1 MAFVAVSLGAYFTYK
16 KRKNQMAIMV
26 PTSSAITRSNTLPST
41 KLSLMEWR
49 DGDLNLKEIVAG
61 GACYAGVY
69 TDVCEKDAVDLI
81 LYQYEKGIRSFDVAC
96 HYGKGVAETRLGLAY
111 KALGKQKMQ
120 DVQTCTKVGRYLVPK
135 NTVQETLTSKAE
147 GNPHICEEEAEA
159 IFHNGDE
166 SVSQLRDY
174 SYGGIRESYSQ
185 SLKRLQLSEYAKDG
199 KLNMILRVHDCEDEK
214 SFELAEQSIAALQD
228 LKKGVTDDDGVLLPK
243 VSQIGIGMNDN
254 HYIDKFIALHEQMV
268 RDTTLASSSGYRL
281 GRGFLDNI
289 ISAGNW
295 NLWDQSGYESFVRC
309 QKNGID
315 VHLAGVYAGG
325 FVFKKPYR
333 YGSEGS
339 DAPDDKQLAF
349 EAWSTLCNKWNVSMP
364 AVALK
369 FGLLPKVVTR
379 LIIGMSTKTE
389 VDDTLRFLEE
399 SQNVPMDLLKKN
411 AFRALKRALRA

>member
-1 MAFVAVSLGAYFTYK
+1 MIHIVILLSQSFVCCFDCCYFACRNAIHHSPGLCTSCSICHFGPSQIQIHPVLICFLRSVAKMDRLSSSLVVAFVAVSLGAYFTYK

-111 KALGKQKMQ
+111 KALGKEKMQ

-243 VSQIGIGMNDN
+243 VCQIGIGMNDN

-281 GRGFLDNI
+281 GRG
-289 ISAGNW
+289 
-295 NLWDQSGYESFVRC
+295 
-309 QKNGID
+309 
-315 VHLAGVYAGG
+315 
-325 FVFKKPYR
+325 
-333 YGSEGS
+333 
-339 DAPDDKQLAF
+339 
-349 EAWSTLCNKWNVSMP
+349 
-364 AVALK
+364 
-369 FGLLPKVVTR
+369 
-379 LIIGMSTKTE
+379 
-389 VDDTLRFLEE
+389 
-399 SQNVPMDLLKKN
+399 
-411 AFRALKRALRA
+411 